1 MQEAGHLVDERAR
14 TARARTVHPLLD
26 DGVEERDLRILTAE
40 LDDHVG
46 RRLEALDRSRTGD
59 DLLDELHAH
68 HVGDAEAGRAGDGA
82 VEGLVREGLGDLVEQ
97 GPEGAA
103 SVGVVASVRAEAQ
116 RVFIEHHRF
125 DGGRSHIQT
134 ERKQGVLRSERSFCT
149 WVYGNRASPAT
160 SSAPEERTCARGER
174 RYPRKER
181 KYALGE
187 RTCTARGEDLY
198 PPEVL
203 KVGKPQTHLLGSSSL
218 RAEARADQP
227 VLLERS

>member
-14 TARARTVHPLLD
+14 TARARTGHPLLD
-26 DGVEERDLRILTAE
+26 DGVEERDLRVLAAE
-40 LDDHVG
+40 LDDDVG
-46 RRLEALDRSRTGD
+46 LRLEALDRGRTGD

-68 HVGDAEAGRAGDGA
+68 QVGDAEAGRAGDRA

-103 SVGVVASVRAEAQ
+103 SVGVVASIRAETQ

-125 DGGRSHIQT
+125 DGGRSHIQA
-134 ERKQGVLRSERSFCT
+134 EGKQRVLRSERSFCT
-149 WVYGNRASPAT
+149 WDHGNRASPAT

-174 RYPRKER
+174 KYPREER

-187 RTCTARGEDLY
+187 RTCTARREDLY

-203 KVGKPQTHLLGSSSL
+203 K
-218 RAEARADQP
+218 
-227 VLLERS
+227 

>member
-26 DGVEERDLRILTAE
+26 DWVEERDLRVLAAE
-40 LDDHVG
+40 LDDDVG
-46 RRLEALDRSRTGD
+46 LRLEALDRGRTGD

-68 HVGDAEAGRAGDGA
+68 QVGDAQSGRAGDGA
-82 VEGLVREGLGDLVEQ
+82 VEGLVREGVYDLVEQ
-97 GPEGAA
+97 GPECAA

-134 ERKQGVLRSERSFCT
+134 ERKQRVLRSERSFCT

-160 SSAPEERTCARGER
+160 SSAPEERNLSARGE
-174 RYPRKER
+174 EIS
-181 KYALGE
+181 
-187 RTCTARGEDLY
+187 ARGEDL
-198 PPEVL
+198 
-203 KVGKPQTHLLGSSSL
+203 
-218 RAEARADQP
+218 
-227 VLLERS
+227 